1 MKTRVINFIKRV
13 AAVALLAPAV
23 AMAAGASL
31 HLDKA
36 PVSTEPAALQHGA
49 KLFVNY
55 CMNCHSASFMRYNQL
70 ENIGLSEEQIRDNL
84 MFTGERIGDL
94 MKIAM
99 RPVESK
105 VWFGA
110 APPDLTLIARQR
122 ASGDG
127 SGADWLYTYL
137 RQFYRDTERPSG
149 WNNVVFANVGMP
161 HVFWQLQ
168 GEQVAKMTDNADG
181 TKKIEL
187 SLAKPGTLTVQEYDK
202 AVADL
207 VSFLVW
213 MGEPVAEKRK
223 SIGAVVLIFLAGLFV
238 LAYALKKNYWKDIH

>member
-1 MKTRVINFIKRV
+1 MKMRVINLIKRA
-13 AAVALLAPAV
+13 AAVLLFAPAV
-23 AMAAGASL
+23 AMAAAASV

-36 PVSTEPAALQHGA
+36 PVSTDPAALQNGA

-55 CMNCHSASFMRYNQL
+55 CLNCHSASFMRYNQL
-70 ENIGLSEEQIRDNL
+70 TNIGLSEQDIRDNL
-84 MFTGERIGDL
+84 MFTGERVGDL
-94 MKIAM
+94 MKIAA
-99 RPVESK
+99 RPAESK
-105 VWFGA
+105 AWFGA
-110 APPDLTLIARQR
+110 TPPDLTLIARQR

-137 RQFYRDTERPSG
+137 RQFYRDTERPTG
-149 WNNVVFANVGMP
+149 WNNVVFENVGMP

-168 GEQVAKMTDNADG
+168 GEQVAKVSANADG
-181 TKKIEL
+181 SKKVEL
-187 SLAKPGTLTVQEYDK
+187 SLAKPGTMAPAEYDK

-223 SIGAVVLIFLAGLFV
+223 SIGTVVLIFLAGFFV

>member
-1 MKTRVINFIKRV
+1 MNMRVINFIKRA
-13 AAVALLAPAV
+13 AAVLLFAPALAV
-23 AMAAGASL
+23 AAGATL

-55 CMNCHSASFMRYNQL
+55 CLNCHGASYVRYNQL
-70 ENIGLSEEQIRDNL
+70 ENIGLSEQMIRDNL
-84 MFTGERIGDL
+84 LFTGEKVGDL
-94 MKIAM
+94 MKISMTRDDGKA
-99 RPVESK
+99 
-105 VWFGA
+105 WFGA
-110 APPDLTLIARQR
+110 PPPDLSVIARAR

-137 RQFYRDTERPSG
+137 RQFYRDPERPTG
-149 WNNVVFANVGMP
+149 WNNVIFENVGMP
-161 HVFWQLQ
+161 HALWELQ
-168 GEQVAKMTDNADG
+168 GEQVATVSDNADG
-181 TKKIEL
+181 SKHFEL
-187 SLAKPGTLTVQEYDK
+187 ALAKPGKLSVEEYDK
-202 AVADL
+202 SIADL

-223 SIGAVVLIFLAGLFV
+223 SIGTFVLIFLAGFFV